1 MGAQES
7 RQLGQS
13 LLDWSNASR
22 HGAPPGEE
30 ILPVLESVWQ
40 QLDCGFKESL
50 LKRLRLIVTPDR
62 FDGAVTVMVD
72 SIVKESHHL
81 WTVRPEAFFG
91 DELSK
96 PSLQEAA
103 QCLDNQKGQ
112 AEYQQRF
119 LHMAMAYV
127 RGTHGYKIA
136 ESDKHRVY
144 EGKRNAVLASKFTL
158 GAPFIINIARST
170 LRKLPVEENNE
181 THQKVMRQLE
191 GQNALVVALPY
202 RDTGLAVWNYLVN
215 HRLVREAVDVD
226 KEWQMMGSGDVWTK
240 LSSQCPPPSQLPVSL
255 QTPDQVAPS
264 ALPDDYTSFTTPQ
277 PTRPYFSPAQLFL
290 PMASPSPAASLSLIQ
305 GSSTTVPQLLG
316 LHVSL
321 DSRAFESN
329 ASFGATEYLS

>member
-1 MGAQES
+1 MGAEQS

-13 LLDWSNASR
+13 LLDWGNASR
-22 HGAPPGEE
+22 HGAPPGEG

-40 QLDCGFKESL
+40 QLDCEFKESL
-50 LKRLRLIVTPDR
+50 LKRLRLIVAPDR
-62 FDGAVTVMVD
+62 FDGAGTVMVN

-158 GAPFIINIARST
+158 GAPLVINIARST
-170 LRKLPVEENNE
+170 
-181 THQKVMRQLE
+181 
-191 GQNALVVALPY
+191 
-202 RDTGLAVWNYLVN
+202 
-215 HRLVREAVDVD
+215 
-226 KEWQMMGSGDVWTK
+226 
-240 LSSQCPPPSQLPVSL
+240 
-255 QTPDQVAPS
+255 
-264 ALPDDYTSFTTPQ
+264 
-277 PTRPYFSPAQLFL
+277 
-290 PMASPSPAASLSLIQ
+290 
-305 GSSTTVPQLLG
+305 
-316 LHVSL
+316 
-321 DSRAFESN
+321 
-329 ASFGATEYLS
+329 